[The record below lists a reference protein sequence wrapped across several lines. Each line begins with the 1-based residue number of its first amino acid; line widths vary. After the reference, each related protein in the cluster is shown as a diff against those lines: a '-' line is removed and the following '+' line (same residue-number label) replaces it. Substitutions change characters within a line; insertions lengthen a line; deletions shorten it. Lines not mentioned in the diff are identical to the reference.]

1 MNKARVQ
8 IQKDFGDYTDKM
20 YSFYTDFN
28 DLKAGDIVTVLTAY
42 GIKLAVFVEYDT
54 SKYEPMNFLLH
65 KISGSKITLRKKEL
79 KDKLINSKLK
89 EMNDFIAKI
98 HAL

>member
-1 MNKARVQ
+1 MNKVRVQ

-65 KISGSKITLRKKEL
+65 KISGSKITSRKKEL

>member
-8 IQKDFGDYTDKM
+8 IQKDFGDYTDEM

-28 DLKAGDIVTVLTAY
+28 DLKAGDIVTVLTGH
-42 GIKLAVFVEYDT
+42 GIKLAVFVEYDN
-54 SKYEPMNFLLH
+54 SKYEPNNFLID
-65 KISGSKITLRKKEL
+65 KISGSEIILRKKEL

>member
-1 MNKARVQ
+1 
-8 IQKDFGDYTDKM
+8 M

-65 KISGSKITLRKKEL
+65 KISGPSITLRKMEL
-79 KDKLINSKLK
+79 KEKLVDSTLK
-89 EMNDFIAKI
+89 EMNDFVKRVY
-98 HAL
+98 AL

>member
-8 IQKDFGDYTDKM
+8 IQKNFGDYTDKM

-54 SKYEPMNFLLH
+54 SNMNYELLLH
-65 KISGSKITLRKKEL
+65 KISGSSISLRKMEL
-79 KDKLINSKLK
+79 KEKLVDSTLK
-89 EMNDFIAKI
+89 EMNDFVKRVY
-98 HAL
+98 AL